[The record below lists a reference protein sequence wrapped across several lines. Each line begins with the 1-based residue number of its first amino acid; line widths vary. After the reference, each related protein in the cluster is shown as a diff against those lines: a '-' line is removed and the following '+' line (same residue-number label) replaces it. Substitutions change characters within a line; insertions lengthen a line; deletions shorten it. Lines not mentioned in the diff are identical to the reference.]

1 MTYLDIY
8 NIEGAGRY
16 PSTMFIGIIV
26 VAIII
31 TIIFWTL
38 MKKSDSN
45 TTTAPIA
52 PVIPAVSAGLPVAT
66 PVVSAELPVATPAVS
81 AELPVATPAVSAEL
95 PAISAELPAISAES
109 SVNRLSVEGFT
120 NDLPYQEK
128 NESMKLYPEDD
139 YSDVLQKMS
148 LDNNVF
154 KQHNQYVTDR
164 NKITS
169 TASYIPARSDTQ
181 DIVTTWGLA
190 RRSLLPM
197 IDPSAREVPS
207 QNPEQGSKPIQL
219 RWN

>member
-31 TIIFWTL
+31 TIVFWTL

-52 PVIPAVSAGLPVAT
+52 PVV
-66 PVVSAELPVATPAVS
+66 PAVS
-81 AELPVATPAVSAEL
+81 AELPVTTPVVSAEIPTVSAEL
-95 PAISAELPAISAES
+95 PAISAELPVATPEVSMEP

>member
-1 MTYLDIY
+1 
-8 NIEGAGRY
+8 
-16 PSTMFIGIIV
+16 
-26 VAIII
+26 
-31 TIIFWTL
+31 

-52 PVIPAVSAGLPVAT
+52 PVV
-66 PVVSAELPVATPAVS
+66 PAVS
-81 AELPVATPAVSAEL
+81 AELPVVSAEIPTVSAEL
-95 PAISAELPAISAES
+95 PAISAELPVATPEVSMEP